1 MTDITGCHLCGGFTT
16 KDSEEHN
23 FLIDNYHSLDDGI
36 DSAWTTA
43 TKNMSPREL
52 NRWRK
57 KLFSIYV
64 GNLPY
69 DITKVILDV
78 LLFHTLL

>member
-1 MTDITGCHLCGGFTT
+1 MEGLQQKIQRRTLKIIFCQ
-16 KDSEEHN
+16 
-23 FLIDNYHSLDDGI
+23 SLDDGI

-52 NRWRK
+52 SRWRK

-64 GNLPY
+64 GHLPH
-69 DITKVILDV
+69 DITKVILKGF
-78 LLFHTLL
+78 LI